1 MNRFQKVAT
10 RLARHEVMMSEDE
23 FMFRKYKNQVMKK
36 FRKEKWKYP
45 NIIEYKNDYI
55 EWDIT
60 FNR

>member
-1 MNRFQKVAT
+1 MNKFQKIAV
-10 RLARHEVMMSEDE
+10 RLARHEVMMSEDYL
-23 FMFRKYKNQVMKK
+23 MFREYKNQVMKK

-45 NIIEYKNDYI
+45 NIIEYKNYYI